1 MDVLC
6 VISLVKLISFQDN
19 LQKFVPSIGG
29 SLGDEMINVGGHFV
43 SKQAGQLQ
51 YGGIH
56 IGGGAPV
63 PPPKPGSKGVGA
75 VGAGGVGGGDH
86 GKGGLVEGASELSS
100 QKGWYEF
107 FLLFIILMSGNL
119 LLPPRK
125 KKISILF

>member
-6 VISLVKLISFQDN
+6 GISLVILIFQDN

-29 SLGDEMINVGGHFV
+29 SLGGQMINVGGHFV

-75 VGAGGVGGGDH
+75 GGAGGAGSAEGLGGGDH
-86 GKGGLVEGASELSS
+86 GKGGLVEGASEWSPL
-100 QKGWYEF
+100 KGWYEIF
-107 FLLFIILMSGNL
+107 VNF
-119 LLPPRK
+119 
-125 KKISILF
+125 